1 MNKNTETKSP
11 LKLCLLQVVFSP
23 VLNMGNYIPG
33 IQDQLRKNGFPLFE
47 TNKTFTINQ
56 SNGQKELNQNGWIF
70 KTLDSEELFIVYQ
83 DAVFFQVA
91 DYSGFDAFVEK
102 FRKLINIFFAAIGF
116 SPNGALMRI
125 GLRYVNCFRGPEWKE
140 RLNES
145 YCGIVLPDL
154 VLHKEAK
161 PLFSSL
167 IQTASDLGKKGV
179 GNLVVKVYQNDR
191 GVEIP
196 LDLISCSEAES
207 SGKKL
212 ITFLDIDHF
221 VQFARPAEMTLDGL
235 FEFVGKLH
243 DVSLVVF
250 NSAIRKPVK

>member
-23 VLNMGNYIPG
+23 VLNMVNYIPG

-47 TNKTFTINQ
+47 LNQVVVVNQ
-56 SNGQKELNQNGWIF
+56 SNGQKELNQNGWAF
-70 KTLDSEELFIVYQ
+70 KTLDSKELFFVFQ
-83 DAVFFQVA
+83 DSVVFQVA

-116 SPNGALMRI
+116 SSNGALMRI
-125 GLRYVNCFRGPEWKE
+125 DLRYVNCFRGPEWKE

-145 YCGIVLPDL
+145 YCGIVLPDS
-154 VLHKEAK
+154 VSHKEVQ

-167 IQTASDLGKKGV
+167 IQTGSDLGEKGI

-191 GVEIP
+191 GVETPI
-196 LDLISCSEAES
+196 DLLLGARAQDSERI
-207 SGKKL
+207 L
-212 ITFLDIDHF
+212 ITFLDIDHC
-221 VQFARPAEMTLDGL
+221 VQFARPAVIDLDEIL
-235 FEFVGKLH
+235 VFVEKLH
-243 DVSLVVF
+243 DVSLNVF
-250 NSAIRKPVK
+250 NFATRKQKS

>member
-1 MNKNTETKSP
+1 M
-11 LKLCLLQVVFSP
+11 
-23 VLNMGNYIPG
+23 
-33 IQDQLRKNGFPLFE
+33 
-47 TNKTFTINQ
+47 
-56 SNGQKELNQNGWIF
+56 
-70 KTLDSEELFIVYQ
+70 
-83 DAVFFQVA
+83 
-91 DYSGFDAFVEK
+91 
-102 FRKLINIFFAAIGF
+102 
-116 SPNGALMRI
+116 
-125 GLRYVNCFRGPEWKE
+125 
-140 RLNES
+140 
-145 YCGIVLPDL
+145 
-154 VLHKEAK
+154 
-161 PLFSSL
+161 
-167 IQTASDLGKKGV
+167 
-179 GNLVVKVYQNDR
+179 KVYQNDR